1 MAANKSSIGDNKMYE
16 TVKTV
21 NGHDIIRAVG
31 TRRFYYVIIKD
42 FGDGCKKY
50 ATFHTIKAAAQF
62 CETL

>member
-1 MAANKSSIGDNKMYE
+1 MYE

-21 NGHDIIRAVG
+21 NGHDILRAVG